1 MLEKRTRVGGG
12 HVGTV
17 DDVRDVLKDHG
28 LRYSRPRQVILE
40 FMLEENKHV
49 SAEGL
54 YLSLKHRGEELS
66 LSTVYL
72 NLSVLASSGLVREFK
87 GAAGQSLYDS
97 NVTPHYHVVCKETG
111 EILDVPAPVI
121 DGKPLGRYLKE
132 TIEAATGWIVDE
144 PRLSLG
150 GLSPTAAARHERS
163 RVEGDEV
170 DGRSGTAGRSGF
182 AGPDRRTARA
192 KARNEDAGTDAHGV
206 DAANSADSVH
216 VADSAHSARDAYS
229 AGNAD
234 NADNA
239 DIADDAHAAH
249 DAHVAAHGARDADD
263 DGGR

>member
-1 MLEKRTRVGGG
+1 MKVGAGNMKPL
-12 HVGTV
+12 

-54 YLSLKHRGEELS
+54 YLALKHRGEDLS

-87 GAAGQSLYDS
+87 GAAGQSFYDS
-97 NVTPHYHVVCKETG
+97 NVSPHYHVVCKETG
-111 EILDVPAPVI
+111 EILDVAAPII

-163 RVEGDEV
+163 QPEAGEIDERP
-170 DGRSGTAGRSGF
+170 GL
-182 AGPDRRTARA
+182 AGPHRRTTQGSI
-192 KARNEDAGTDAHGV
+192 RNDDSIIDAE
-206 DAANSADSVH
+206 
-216 VADSAHSARDAYS
+216 
-229 AGNAD
+229 
-234 NADNA
+234 
-239 DIADDAHAAH
+239 
-249 DAHVAAHGARDADD
+249 D